1 MSKSHEKTN
10 GIHGTSASQEQASKA
25 STVQLDVNRL
35 HSLPSEQQNLYLLTF
50 TLSLENHVCSLDH
63 DEICL
68 QQSQVTKELLQIVQL
83 AAPVPTRV
91 IRNSLG
97 RCWGYMLSKGDRKP
111 LYESIN
117 QLVAIISAGKNEK
130 ELHSRHAAVYCLG
143 EVYKA
148 AGDSAI
154 TLSNVTCSHLLRL
167 VKIAQVH
174 TGLRAAIFRALER
187 LIGSVQGSVDE
198 TIAKDIWKTARGAA
212 SGDKAALVQ
221 ANACRCLEEL
231 IRSTSYFDSAVEFEA
246 LKTTI
251 WKTCDS
257 PIAPAR
263 RAAASCLATILV
275 KGYTDAAPSRTASKP
290 KKSKKP
296 AKNQGT
302 AFEDED
308 GDPSR
313 PSSPAARKGAVKLE
327 LNLSDLLGQLS
338 SYYVRSSTT
347 NKARAAITHCY
358 IQVLKKLDSSVVQS
372 SYGEIANH
380 LFSELL
386 GSAAISYDRYRLL
399 LSRRYVHKILAD
411 CLASQV
417 LAESGRLNAA
427 KTLVNNILK
436 NYPQVVKEIPEPS
449 KQALVGALSA
459 LASLIES
466 LGSVFSTIGDSCQ
479 DALIQVLQHP
489 SYTVQIHA
497 AYCLRAFVLAC
508 PQQLIHCA
516 SICMNNATRE
526 LNHLTS
532 GRHSHRRCVGF
543 ANGLAAVLSVSPLQ
557 PLYGSLEISSRA
569 LSIANDLLKNS
580 AKAELRASSTQ
591 VQVAWILIGGLMS
604 LGPDFVKIHV
614 PQLLLLWRN
623 ALPKPLTR
631 ENSAQRDLAE
641 LSYLTHVRE
650 CALGSLLSF
659 LESNQRLVTLDVSIR
674 IAALL
679 QNTIDFLDTLP
690 AKVKDEDPSSR
701 IVPALHFSDLVV
713 MLRRRVLQCY
723 TRLINFGPIS
733 GTDALGESKLVSL
746 AVTLFA
752 DPTYSPGSL
761 ESSIANSAA
770 SFDSIWDVADNRGFG
785 VSGLVQGQTIKP
797 LPGEETSSEHVRG
810 QDKTEDHVDI
820 DDALVTPIC
829 GAREHDSVCVH
840 IRNRPQ
846 VHEVP
851 DPPATEVTNS
861 AIALFAVVF
870 PTQSPKVQ
878 EFALE
883 QLMTLISAGALQR
896 SPGRRAAV
904 VINTAMAL
912 LGATKV
918 AVGEVSAETGDLKHS
933 AVEKALQALL
943 MGFII
948 DPDRHL
954 RHLGYEALGRLCNSS
969 GNAFTTNEV
978 NTLIDLIVS
987 NRDPNARAGY
997 AMALGSI
1004 HSHVGGMAAGLHLK
1018 KIHSVLMSLCSDPHP
1033 VVHFGAIEALAQL
1046 ADSAGLA
1053 FSAYVSSTLGL
1064 LAQAWSYDT
1073 HNEECASL
1081 ATSNS
1086 ICEVPTPTAV
1096 ARAIDSVI
1104 NVLGPDL
1111 QDMSKVRELVVSLLN
1126 QFERDSSPDVRAE
1139 GLRCWEHMYL
1149 YDAGH
1154 VDLSTY
1160 VKHLQQDIQSSDRS
1174 ICALATDGLY
1184 NLIRRDARL
1193 VFQLAGE
1200 GFEEQIWL
1208 TLNDRPNHDGITT
1221 LIEAWLGQ
1229 TSLTEAAVWIV
1240 RVQQVLTKSA
1250 ATQKEE
1256 IPQSAKPV
1264 AEPDLQ
1270 DEEVAGFATGETKV
1284 QGAAAAPEPSQELLR
1299 WQVREFALQC
1309 LSKLVAVIGNDLDL
1323 NSNSIAGHILQSKV
1337 GDVIRMAFHASTSS
1351 VVELRVGGL
1360 KLINQILM
1368 IFGSTPDPDFSEA
1381 LLLEQYQAQISSAL
1395 TPAFNADS
1403 SPELA
1408 SAAVNVCAT
1417 FIATGMVTD
1426 VERMGRILKLLVGA
1440 LESFTATDSREAAVG
1455 DLRGLSSNAQTM
1467 VRMAVLSAWA
1477 ELQVSRTEQKY
1488 LDKVVDPHVGKLLPL
1503 WLSSLQEFARLRF
1516 EPDISSHTGPPRPD
1530 ESLETV
1536 YAALN
1541 RKTLLKFYQD
1551 SWLELVN
1558 AIASLIEQDPN
1569 IVFTALDGRSSNTQM
1584 NGDIPK
1590 TNIAYRDEPVAF
1602 FFVLFGIAVEAL
1614 VTRSNHESPG
1624 NVLKIL
1630 SALRKIFSPAV
1641 AGNAIFQD
1649 TVFSETIEV
1658 FDRLALTEGLAVQ
1671 TMLVDI
1677 AKTLCLTHPSAVE
1690 EGNTSSDLNDD
1701 IEQLFELARVI
1712 VLILT
1717 NALPNIADPK
1727 STPREQLS
1735 DEGVSLISNGFE
1747 ALVEASGIFPSII
1760 KTDLYASI
1768 LHIFSVILGTPA
1780 CQAAV
1785 VPQTLPGFRRFIQKL
1800 ALDDAQSG
1808 SSPIAPQIKTCLHR
1822 LLAILGVAQRREHES
1837 SLACAKNTLL
1847 TTSVMLTTASS
1858 VIASDEP
1865 LVFAALEATLECLQ
1879 DLGLAN
1885 VAAGCLR
1892 SLLLT
1897 NPKNET
1903 DEAIARYLF
1912 PRLVAITTTPV
1923 AARATAADP
1932 DTENAKAMIAQAL
1945 MAFVALYANDES
1957 RAAAAMAVVLPAL
1970 LCRAKIFGE
1979 AASNDTATRRIT
1991 ELARGPLL
1999 PVFRGLVSSMD
2010 PDMRSFMEQVLREGG
2025 GGGGGGG
2032 GRNGRGDAETGVEE
2046 GAEPTIALKF
2056 NFGG

>member
-1 MSKSHEKTN
+1 
-10 GIHGTSASQEQASKA
+10 
-25 STVQLDVNRL
+25 
-35 HSLPSEQQNLYLLTF
+35 
-50 TLSLENHVCSLDH
+50 
-63 DEICL
+63 
-68 QQSQVTKELLQIVQL
+68 
-83 AAPVPTRV
+83 
-91 IRNSLG
+91 
-97 RCWGYMLSKGDRKP
+97 
-111 LYESIN
+111 
-117 QLVAIISAGKNEK
+117 
-130 ELHSRHAAVYCLG
+130 
-143 EVYKA
+143 
-148 AGDSAI
+148 
-154 TLSNVTCSHLLRL
+154 
-167 VKIAQVH
+167 
-174 TGLRAAIFRALER
+174 
-187 LIGSVQGSVDE
+187 
-198 TIAKDIWKTARGAA
+198 
-212 SGDKAALVQ
+212 
-221 ANACRCLEEL
+221 
-231 IRSTSYFDSAVEFEA
+231 
-246 LKTTI
+246 
-251 WKTCDS
+251 
-257 PIAPAR
+257 
-263 RAAASCLATILV
+263 
-275 KGYTDAAPSRTASKP
+275 PSRSASKP

-296 AKNQGT
+296 LKNT
-302 AFEDED
+302 ATPFEDDD

-338 SYYVRSSTT
+338 SHYVRSSTS

-358 IQVLKKLDSSVVQS
+358 IRVFKKLDPSKVQA

-386 GSAAISYDRYRLL
+386 GNALVSYDRYRLL
-399 LSRRYVHKILAD
+399 LTRKYVQKILAD
-411 CLASQV
+411 CLASQI

-427 KTLVNNILK
+427 KTLLNDTLK

-449 KQALVGALSA
+449 KQALVGALGA

-466 LGSVFSTIGDSCQ
+466 LGSVFSTLGDSCQ

-604 LGPDFVKIHV
+604 IGPDFVKIHL

-623 ALPKPLTR
+623 ALPKPLSR
-631 ENSAQRDLAE
+631 ENSAQRDLVE

-650 CALGSLLSF
+650 CALGSILSF

-679 QNTIDFLDTLP
+679 QNTVDFLDTLP
-690 AKVKDEDPSSR
+690 TKVKDEDPSSR

-723 TRLINFGPIS
+723 TRLINSGPVA
-733 GTDALGESKLVSL
+733 GNDALGESKLLSL

-752 DPTYSPGSL
+752 DPTYSPSSL

-785 VSGLVQGQTIKP
+785 VSGLVQGQTIKS
-797 LPGEETSSEHVRG
+797 LLGEDIISEQVRWQHKAG
-810 QDKTEDHVDI
+810 DHVDV

-829 GAREHDSVCVH
+829 GAREHDSVYIH
-840 IRNRPQ
+840 IQNKSQ
-846 VHEVP
+846 IHEVP

-883 QLMTLISAGALQR
+883 QLMTLGSSGTLQR

-904 VINTAMAL
+904 LINTALAL
-912 LGATKV
+912 LGTTKV
-918 AVGEVSAETGDLKHS
+918 AVGETSAESGDLKHP

-943 MGFII
+943 RGFII

-954 RHLGYEALGRLCNSS
+954 RHLGFEALGRLCNSS
-969 GNAFTTNEV
+969 GNTFTTNEV
-978 NTLIDLIVS
+978 NTLIELIVS

-1004 HSHVGGMAAGLHLK
+1004 HCHVGGMAAGLHLK
-1018 KIHSVLMSLCSDPHP
+1018 KIHGVLMSLCSDPHP
-1033 VVHFGAIEALAQL
+1033 VVHHGAIEALAQV

-1064 LAQAWSYDT
+1064 LAQIWSFDT

-1086 ICEVPTPTAV
+1086 VCEVPTPTAV
-1096 ARAIDSVI
+1096 ARAIDSII

-1111 QDMSKVRELVVSLLN
+1111 QDMSKARELVVSLLI
-1126 QFERDSSPDVRAE
+1126 QFERDDSPEVRAE

-1149 YDAGH
+1149 YDPGH
-1154 VDLSTY
+1154 VELSSY
-1160 VKHLQQDIQSSDRS
+1160 VQRLQQDIQSYDRS
-1174 ICALATDGLY
+1174 ICAIATDGLY

-1193 VFQLAGE
+1193 VFQLATE

-1208 TLNDRPNHDGITT
+1208 TLNDRPNIDETTT

-1229 TSLTEAAVWIV
+1229 TGLLEAAVWIL
-1240 RVQQVLTKSA
+1240 RIQQVLTKSA

-1256 IPQSAKPV
+1256 IPQSSIPA

-1270 DEEVAGFATGETKV
+1270 DEEVAGFATGETTQ
-1284 QGAAAAPEPSQELLR
+1284 QGAAAVPEPSQELLR
-1299 WQVREFALQC
+1299 WQVRVFALQC
-1309 LSKLVAVIGNDLDL
+1309 LSRLVDVIGKDLELD
-1323 NSNSIAGHILQSKV
+1323 SKSTAGHILQTKV

-1360 KLINQILM
+1360 KLINQVLM
-1368 IFGSTPDPDFSEA
+1368 ILGSTPDPDFSEA

-1426 VERMGRILKLLVGA
+1426 VDRMGRILKLLVGA
-1440 LESFTATDSREAAVG
+1440 LESFTTSDSQETAVG
-1455 DLRGLSSNAQTM
+1455 DLHGLSSNAQTM

-1477 ELQVSRTEQKY
+1477 ELQVARTEQRY
-1488 LDKVVDPHVGKLLPL
+1488 LDKVMDPHVGKLLPL
-1503 WLSSLQEFARLRF
+1503 WLASLQEFARLRF
-1516 EPDISSHTGPPRPD
+1516 EPDITSHTGPPRPD

-1551 SWLELVN
+1551 SWLELVD
-1558 AIASLIEQDPN
+1558 AIASLIEQDPQL
-1569 IVFTALDGRSSNTQM
+1569 VFAALDGKSSTTQVNGNTLQ
-1584 NGDIPK
+1584 

-1624 NVLKIL
+1624 DVLKIL
-1630 SALRKIFSPAV
+1630 SALKKILSPAV

-1649 TVFSETIEV
+1649 SVFSETIEV
-1658 FDRLALTEGLAVQ
+1658 FDRLALTEGLVVQ
-1671 TMLVDI
+1671 TNLVDI

-1690 EGNTSSDLNDD
+1690 DGDTSVDLNED

-1735 DEGVSLISNGFE
+1735 DEAIALVRNGFD

-1768 LHIFSVILGTPA
+1768 LHIFSVLLSTPA

-1785 VPQTLPGFRRFIQKL
+1785 VPQTLPGFKRFIQKV
-1800 ALDDAQSG
+1800 ALDDRHSN

-1822 LLAILGVAQRREHES
+1822 LLAILGMAQRREHES

-1847 TTSVMLTTASS
+1847 TSSIILTTASN
-1858 VIASDEP
+1858 VFASGEHI
-1865 LVFAALEATLECLQ
+1865 VFAALESILDCLQ
-1879 DLGLAN
+1879 DLGLAK

-1897 NPKNET
+1897 NPKNEM
-1903 DEAIARYLF
+1903 DEAVARYLF
-1912 PRLVAITTTPV
+1912 PRLVIFVATPAE
-1923 AARATAADP
+1923 AAATAANP
-1932 DTENAKAMIAQAL
+1932 DSESAKAIIAQTL
-1945 MAFVALYANDES
+1945 TAFVALYTNDN
-1957 RAAAAMAVVLPAL
+1957 RKAAAAMAVVLPTL
-1970 LCRAKIFGE
+1970 LYRAKLNGE
-1979 AASNDTATRRIT
+1979 AVYSETATRHIT

-1999 PVFRGLVSSMD
+1999 PIFRGLVSGMD
-2010 PDMRSFMEQVLREGG
+2010 PEMRSLMERVIREGG
-2025 GGGGGGG
+2025 GGGGSSK
-2032 GRNGRGDAETGVEE
+2032 GDAGAGVED

-2056 NFGG
+2056 NFGR

>member
-1 MSKSHEKTN
+1 MSKTQATTN
-10 GIHGTSASQEQASKA
+10 GTSVSQDQASKA
-25 STVQLDVNRL
+25 SPLQLDVNRL

-50 TLSLENHVCSLDH
+50 TLSLENHVCSLNHED
-63 DEICL
+63 ICI
-68 QQSQVTKELLQIVQL
+68 QQTQVTKELLQIVQL

-97 RCWGYMLSKGDRKP
+97 RCWSYILSKGDRKP
-111 LYESIN
+111 LYEAIN
-117 QLVAIISAGKNEK
+117 QLAAIVSAGKNEK
-130 ELHSRHAAVYCLG
+130 ELHNRHAAVYCLG

-154 TLSNVTCSHLLRL
+154 TLSSVTCSHLLRL
-167 VKIAQVH
+167 VKTAQVH
-174 TGLRAAIFRALER
+174 TGLRAAIYRALEK

-212 SGDKAALVQ
+212 SADKAALVQ

-231 IRSTSYFDSAVEFEA
+231 VRSTSYFDSAVEFEA

-257 PIAPAR
+257 PIALPR

-275 KGYTDAAPSRTASKP
+275 KAYNGAAPSRLAAKP

-296 AKNQGT
+296 AKNQAT
-302 AFEDED
+302 PFEDED

-313 PSSPAARKGAVKLE
+313 PSSPAAKRGTVKLE
-327 LNLSDLLGQLS
+327 LNLSDLLCQLS
-338 SYYVRSSTT
+338 SHYVRSSTT

-358 IQVLKKLDSSVVQS
+358 IRVLKKLNSSVVQA
-372 SYGEIANH
+372 SYGEIASH
-380 LFSELL
+380 LFYELL
-386 GSAAISYDRYRLL
+386 GSAAISHDRYRLL
-399 LSRRYVHKILAD
+399 LTRKYVQKILAD
-411 CLASQV
+411 CLAAQV

-427 KTLVNNILK
+427 KTLVNDILR

-449 KQALVGALSA
+449 KQALVGALNA
-459 LASLIES
+459 LSSLIES
-466 LGSVFSTIGDSCQ
+466 LGSVFGTIGDSCQ

-557 PLYGSLEISSRA
+557 PLYGSLEICSRV
-569 LSIANDLLKNS
+569 LSIANDLLKHS
-580 AKAELRASSTQ
+580 AKAELRVSSTQ

-604 LGPDFVKIHV
+604 MGPDFVKIHV

-623 ALPKPLTR
+623 ALPKPLSR

-641 LSYLTHVRE
+641 LSYLAHVRE
-650 CALGSLLSF
+650 CALGSVLSF

-679 QNTIDFLDTLP
+679 QNTVDFLDTLP
-690 AKVKDEDPSSR
+690 TKVKDEDPSSR

-733 GTDALGESKLVSL
+733 VTDALGESKLLSL

-797 LPGEETSSEHVRG
+797 LPGEETSPGHVRR
-810 QDKTEDHVDI
+810 QDKADDHVDI
-820 DDALVTPIC
+820 DEALVTPVC
-829 GAREHDSVCVH
+829 GAREHDSVYIH
-840 IRNRPQ
+840 IHNRSKI
-846 VHEVP
+846 HDVP
-851 DPPATEVTNS
+851 DPPATEVTNA

-883 QLMTLISAGALQR
+883 QLMTLGSAGTLQR
-896 SPGRRAAV
+896 FPGRRAAV
-904 VINTAMAL
+904 VINTALAL

-918 AVGEVSAETGDLKHS
+918 AVNETSAASGDLKHP
-933 AVEKALQALL
+933 AVERALQALL
-943 MGFII
+943 RGFII

-1018 KIHSVLMSLCSDPHP
+1018 KIHSVLLSLCSDPHP
-1033 VVHFGAIEALAQL
+1033 VVHYGAIEALAHV

-1064 LAQAWSYDT
+1064 LAQAWSFDT

-1096 ARAIDSVI
+1096 ARAIDSII

-1111 QDMSKVRELVVSLLN
+1111 QDMNKVRELVVSLLV
-1126 QFERDSSPDVRAE
+1126 QFERDDSPDVRAE

-1149 YDAGH
+1149 YDPGH
-1154 VDLSTY
+1154 IDFSSYL
-1160 VKHLQQDIQSSDRS
+1160 KRLQQDIQSADRS
-1174 ICALATDGLY
+1174 ICAIATDGLY
-1184 NLIRRDARL
+1184 NLIRRDAQL
-1193 VFQLAGE
+1193 VFRLATE

-1208 TLNDRPNHDGITT
+1208 TLNDRPNLDGMTT
-1221 LIEAWLGQ
+1221 LVEAWLGQ
-1229 TSLTEAAVWIV
+1229 TSLTEAAVWIM
-1240 RVQQVLTKSA
+1240 RIQQVLTKSA

-1256 IPQSAKPV
+1256 IPQSAKPA
-1264 AEPDLQ
+1264 AELDLQ
-1270 DEEVAGFATGETKV
+1270 DEEVAGFAAGETNQ

-1299 WQVREFALQC
+1299 WQVRVFAMQC
-1309 LSKLVAVIGNDLDL
+1309 LSKLVAAIGKDLEL
-1323 NSNSIAGHILQSKV
+1323 NSNSTAGRILQSKV

-1381 LLLEQYQAQISSAL
+1381 LLLEQYQAQVSSAL

-1440 LESFTATDSREAAVG
+1440 LDSFSAGDAQEAAVG

-1467 VRMAVLSAWA
+1467 VRMAILSAWA
-1477 ELQVSRTEQKY
+1477 GLQVARSEQRY
-1488 LDKVVDPHVGKLLPL
+1488 LDKVVDPHVAKLLPL

-1541 RKTLLKFYQD
+1541 RKTLLRFYQD
-1551 SWLELVN
+1551 SWLELVD
-1558 AIASLIEQDPN
+1558 AIASLIEQDPQF
-1569 IVFTALDGRSSNTQM
+1569 VFAALDGKSSAAHV
-1584 NGDIPK
+1584 NGDVPK

-1602 FFVLFGIAVEAL
+1602 FFVLFGIAIEAL

-1624 NVLKIL
+1624 EVLKIL
-1630 SALRKIFSPAV
+1630 SALKKILSPAV

-1649 TVFSETIEV
+1649 SVFSETIEV
-1658 FDRLALTEGLAVQ
+1658 FDRLALTEGLAAQ
-1671 TMLVDI
+1671 TVLVDI
-1677 AKTLCLTHPSAVE
+1677 AKTLCLTHPSAAE
-1690 EGNTSSDLNDD
+1690 ERDTSSDLNED
-1701 IEQLFELARVI
+1701 IEQLFELARII

-1727 STPREQLS
+1727 SAPREQLS
-1735 DEGVSLISNGFE
+1735 DEAVSLIRNGFE
-1747 ALVEASGIFPSII
+1747 ALVEASDIFPSVI

-1768 LHIFSVILGTPA
+1768 LNIFSVILSTPA
-1780 CQAAV
+1780 CQTAA

-1800 ALDDAQSG
+1800 ALDDAHTGTSS
-1808 SSPIAPQIKTCLHR
+1808 SSPIAPQVQTCLHR

-1847 TTSVMLTTASS
+1847 TTSILLTTASG
-1858 VIASDEP
+1858 VIAPNEP
-1865 LVFAALEATLECLQ
+1865 LVFAALDATLDCLQ
-1879 DLGLAN
+1879 DLGLAT

-1892 SLLLT
+1892 SLLLKM
-1897 NPKNET
+1897 PKNEM
-1903 DEAIARYLF
+1903 DEGVARYLL
-1912 PRLVAITTTPV
+1912 PRLVMVITSTSTTSTSDEAATTTTV
-1923 AARATAADP
+1923 GGITAKNS
-1932 DTENAKAMIAQAL
+1932 DTETAKSILAQAL
-1945 MAFVALYANDES
+1945 TAFVALYAHDEDK
-1957 RAAAAMAVVLPAL
+1957 AAAAMAVVLPAL
-1970 LCRAKIFGE
+1970 LYRARLADGDANANRT
-1979 AASNDTATRRIT
+1979 AATASRIT

-1999 PVFRGLVSSMD
+1999 PVFRG
-2010 PDMRSFMEQVLREGG
+2010 
-2025 GGGGGGG
+2025 
-2032 GRNGRGDAETGVEE
+2032 
-2046 GAEPTIALKF
+2046 
-2056 NFGG
+2056 

>member
-1 MSKSHEKTN
+1 MSE
-10 GIHGTSASQEQASKA
+10 SQEQTNGTHGTATSQDQASKPA
-25 STVQLDVNRL
+25 TMQLEVNRL

-63 DEICL
+63 EEVCL
-68 QQSQVTKELLQIVQL
+68 QQLQVTKELLQIVQL

-97 RCWGYMLSKGDRKP
+97 RCWSYMLSKGDRKP

-130 ELHSRHAAVYCLG
+130 ELHNRHAAVYCLG
-143 EVYKA
+143 EIYKV

-154 TLSNVTCSHLLRL
+154 TLSSLTCSHLLRL
-167 VKIAQVH
+167 VKAAQIH
-174 TGLRAAIFRALER
+174 TDLRAAIYRALEK
-187 LIGSVQGSVDE
+187 LIGTVQGSVDE
-198 TIAKDIWKTARGAA
+198 TIAKDIWKTARIAA

-221 ANACRCLEEL
+221 ANACRCVEEL
-231 IRSTSYFDSAVEFEA
+231 VRSTSYFDSALEFEA

-257 PIAPAR
+257 PFAPAR

-275 KGYTDAAPSRTASKP
+275 KGYSDGAPSKSASKP

-296 AKNQGT
+296 QKNQAT
-302 AFEDED
+302 PFEDED
-308 GDPSR
+308 VDLSR
-313 PSSPAARKGAVKLE
+313 PSSPAAKKGAVKLE
-327 LNLSDLLGQLS
+327 LNLTDLLSQLS
-338 SYYVRSSTT
+338 SHYVRSSTT
-347 NKARAAITHCY
+347 NRARAAITHCY
-358 IQVLKKLDSSVVQS
+358 IRVLKKLDNSAVQA
-372 SYGEIANH
+372 SYGEIASH

-386 GSAAISYDRYRLL
+386 GSATISYDRYRLL
-399 LSRRYVHKILAD
+399 LTRRYVQKILAD

-427 KTLVNNILK
+427 KMLVNNILK
-436 NYPQVVKEIPEPS
+436 NYPQVVKEILEPS

-466 LGSVFSTIGDSCQ
+466 LGSMFSSIGDSAQ

-526 LNHLTS
+526 LNHLTA
-532 GRHSHRRCVGF
+532 GRHSHRRSVGF

-604 LGPDFVKIHV
+604 MGPDFVKIHV

-631 ENSAQRDLAE
+631 ENSAQRDLVE

-650 CALGSLLSF
+650 CALGSVLSF

-674 IAALL
+674 LSALL
-679 QNTIDFLDTLP
+679 QNTVDFLDTLP
-690 AKVKDEDPSSR
+690 SRVKDEDPSLR
-701 IVPALHFSDLVV
+701 IVPALHLSDLVV

-723 TRLINFGPIS
+723 TRLVNFGPIS
-733 GTDALGESKLVSL
+733 GSDALGESKLLSL

-770 SFDSIWDVADNRGFG
+770 SFDNIWDVADNRGFG
-785 VSGLVQGQTIKP
+785 ISGLVQGQTIKP
-797 LPGEETSSEHVRG
+797 LPGEEVSAGRNRW
-810 QDKTEDHVDI
+810 QDKKDDHIDI
-820 DDALVTPIC
+820 DDALITPIC
-829 GAREHDSVCVH
+829 GAREHDSVYIH
-840 IRNRPQ
+840 IQNLSQ
-846 VHEVP
+846 VQEVP

-883 QLMTLISAGALQR
+883 QLTTLISAGAFNR
-896 SPGRRAAV
+896 APGRRAAII
-904 VINTAMAL
+904 INTALAL

-918 AVGEVSAETGDLKHS
+918 AVGEMSAESGDLKHP
-933 AVEKALQALL
+933 AIEKALQALL
-943 MGFII
+943 RGFIV

-969 GNAFTTNEV
+969 GNTFTTNEV
-978 NTLIDLIVS
+978 NTLIELIVS

-1004 HSHVGGMAAGLHLK
+1004 HSNVGGMAAGLHLK
-1018 KIHSVLMSLCSDPHP
+1018 KIHGVLMSLCSDPHP
-1033 VVHFGAIEALAQL
+1033 VVHYCAIEALAQV

-1064 LAQAWSYDT
+1064 LAQAWSFDT
-1073 HNEECASL
+1073 HNEECAAL
-1081 ATSNS
+1081 ATSN
-1086 ICEVPTPTAV
+1086 IELEVPTPTAV

-1111 QDMSKVRELVVSLLN
+1111 QDMSKVRELVVSLLI
-1126 QFERDSSPDVRAE
+1126 QFERDVSSEVRAE

-1149 YDAGH
+1149 YDSGH
-1154 VDLSTY
+1154 VDLSSY
-1160 VKHLQQDIQSSDRS
+1160 IKRLQKDIKASNSS
-1174 ICALATDGLY
+1174 ICAIATDGLY

-1193 VFQLAGE
+1193 VFQLASE

-1208 TLNDRPNHDGITT
+1208 TLNDRPNLDGITN
-1221 LIEAWLGQ
+1221 LVEAWLGQ

-1240 RVQQVLTKSA
+1240 RIQQVLTKSA
-1250 ATQKEE
+1250 ATQTEE
-1256 IPQSAKPV
+1256 TIQSAKPA

-1270 DEEVAGFATGETKV
+1270 DEEVAGFATGEIKE
-1284 QGAAAAPEPSQELLR
+1284 QGAAAAPEPPQELLR
-1299 WQVREFALQC
+1299 WQVRVFALQC
-1309 LSKLVAVIGNDLDL
+1309 LSKLVAVIGRDLELD
-1323 NSNSIAGHILQSKV
+1323 SNSTAGHILQSKV
-1337 GDVIRMAFHASTSS
+1337 GEVIRMAFHASTSS

-1368 IFGSTPDPDFSEA
+1368 IFGSTPDPEFSEA

-1440 LESFTATDSREAAVG
+1440 LDSLSGSETQEAAVG

-1477 ELQVSRTEQKY
+1477 ELQVARAEQQY
-1488 LDKVVDPHVGKLLPL
+1488 LDKVLDPHVGKLLPL

-1516 EPDISSHTGPPRPD
+1516 EPDISSHTGPPVAD

-1551 SWLELVN
+1551 SWLELVD
-1558 AIASLIEQDPN
+1558 AIASLIEQDPRF
-1569 IVFTALDGRSSNTQM
+1569 VFAALDGQHSATQV
-1584 NGDIPK
+1584 NGDVPK

-1602 FFVLFGIAVEAL
+1602 FFVLFGIAIEAL
-1614 VTRSNHESPG
+1614 VTRSNHKSPRD
-1624 NVLKIL
+1624 VLKIL
-1630 SALRKIFSPAV
+1630 SALKKILSPAV

-1649 TVFSETIEV
+1649 SVFSETVEV
-1658 FDRLALTEGLAVQ
+1658 FDRLALTEDLAVQ
-1671 TMLVDI
+1671 AILVDI
-1677 AKTLCLTHPSAVE
+1677 AKTLCLTHPSAAE
-1690 EGNTSSDLNDD
+1690 EDTSSDLNED
-1701 IEQLFELARVI
+1701 IEQLFELARII
-1712 VLILT
+1712 VLVLT
-1717 NALPNIADPK
+1717 NALPNIAHSEPA
-1727 STPREQLS
+1727 PREQLS
-1735 DEGVSLISNGFE
+1735 DEAVSLIRNGFE
-1747 ALVEASGIFPSII
+1747 ALVEASAIFPSII

-1768 LHIFSVILGTPA
+1768 LHILSVILSTPA

-1785 VPQTLPGFRRFIQKL
+1785 VPQTLPGFRRFFRRL
-1800 ALDDAQSG
+1800 ALDDSQSS
-1808 SSPIAPQIKTCLHR
+1808 SSPVGPQIKACLHR
-1822 LLAILGVAQRREHES
+1822 LLTILDVAQRREHES

-1847 TTSVMLTTASS
+1847 TTSILLTTASS
-1858 VIASDEP
+1858 VIPRDEP
-1865 LVFAALEATLECLQ
+1865 LIFAALEATLDCLQ
-1879 DLGLAN
+1879 DLGLAK

-1892 SLLLT
+1892 SLLLS

-1903 DEAIARYLF
+1903 DEAVARYLL
-1912 PRLVAITTTPV
+1912 PRLITFVTTPSSSPT
-1923 AARATAADP
+1923 AEATANP
-1932 DTENAKAMIAQAL
+1932 DTDAAKSSIVQAL
-1945 MAFVALYANDES
+1945 VAFVNLYAGDEQ
-1957 RAAAAMAVVLPAL
+1957 RAAAAMSIVLPTL
-1970 LCRAKIFGE
+1970 LYRARVMGV
-1979 AASNDTATRRIT
+1979 AVYHDTATRIT
-1991 ELARGPLL
+1991 ELARGALL
-1999 PVFRGLVSSMD
+1999 PVFRGLVSGMD
-2010 PDMRSFMEQVLREGG
+2010 NEMRAFMEQVIREGG
-2025 GGGGGGG
+2025 SGGGGKSGK
-2032 GRNGRGDAETGVEE
+2032 GDGEMGAEE
-2046 GAEPTIALKF
+2046 GTEPTIALKF
-2056 NFGG
+2056 DFGG

>member
-1 MSKSHEKTN
+1 MSKSQENTN

-50 TLSLENHVCSLDH
+50 TLSLENHVCSLNH
-63 DEICL
+63 EETCL

-97 RCWGYMLSKGDRKP
+97 RCWSYMLSKGDRKP

-154 TLSNVTCSHLLRL
+154 TLSSVTCSHLLRL
-167 VKIAQVH
+167 FKTAQTH
-174 TGLRAAIFRALER
+174 TGLRAAIFRALEK
-187 LIGSVQGSVDE
+187 LVGSVQGSVDE

-231 IRSTSYFDSAVEFEA
+231 VRSTSYFDSAVEFEA

-257 PIAPAR
+257 PIALAR

-275 KGYTDAAPSRTASKP
+275 KGYSDAAPSRSASKP

-296 AKNQGT
+296 AKNHAT
-302 AFEDED
+302 PFEDED
-308 GDPSR
+308 GDPSH
-313 PSSPAARKGAVKLE
+313 PSSPAARKGVVKLE
-327 LNLSDLLGQLS
+327 LNLPDLLGQLS
-338 SYYVRSSTT
+338 SHYVRSSTT
-347 NKARAAITHCY
+347 NKARAAITYCY
-358 IQVLKKLDSSVVQS
+358 IRVLKRLDSSVVQA
-372 SYGEIANH
+372 SYGEIASH

-386 GSAAISYDRYRLL
+386 GNATISYDRYRLL
-399 LSRRYVHKILAD
+399 LTRKYVQKILAD

-449 KQALVGALSA
+449 KQTLVGALNS
-459 LASLIES
+459 LAYLIES
-466 LGSVFSTIGDSCQ
+466 LGSVFGTIGDSCQ

-604 LGPDFVKIHV
+604 MGPDFVKIHV

-631 ENSAQRDLAE
+631 ENSVQRDLAE

-650 CALGSLLSF
+650 CALGSVLSF

-674 IAALL
+674 IAGLL
-679 QNTIDFLDTLP
+679 QNTVDFLDTLP
-690 AKVKDEDPSSR
+690 AKVKDENPSSR

-733 GTDALGESKLVSL
+733 STDALGESKLLSL

-752 DPTYSPGSL
+752 DPSYSPGSL

-785 VSGLVQGQTIKP
+785 VSGMVQGQTIKP
-797 LPGEETSSEHVRG
+797 LPGEGISPERVRS
-810 QDKTEDHVDI
+810 QDKTDDHVDI

-829 GAREHDSVCVH
+829 GAREHDSVYIH
-840 IRNRPQ
+840 IRNRSH

-883 QLMTLISAGALQR
+883 QLMTLVSGGTLQR
-896 SPGRRAAV
+896 SPGRKAAV
-904 VINTAMAL
+904 VINTALAL

-918 AVGEVSAETGDLKHS
+918 AVGEVSAEAGDLKHP

-943 MGFII
+943 RGFII

-969 GNAFTTNEV
+969 GNTFTTNEV
-978 NTLIDLIVS
+978 NTLRDLIVS

-1004 HSHVGGMAAGLHLK
+1004 HSNVGGMAAGLHLK
-1018 KIHSVLMSLCSDPHP
+1018 KIHGVLMSLCSDPHP
-1033 VVHFGAIEALAQL
+1033 VVHFGAIEALAQV

-1064 LAQAWSYDT
+1064 LAQAWSFDT
-1073 HNEECASL
+1073 HNEECAAL

-1096 ARAIDSVI
+1096 ARAIDSLI
-1104 NVLGPDL
+1104 NVVGPDL
-1111 QDMSKVRELVVSLLN
+1111 QDMSKVRELVVSLLT

-1149 YDAGH
+1149 YDPGH
-1154 VDLSTY
+1154 VDLSSY
-1160 VKHLQQDIQSSDRS
+1160 VKRLQQDIQSSDRS

-1193 VFQLAGE
+1193 VFQLATE

-1208 TLNDRPNHDGITT
+1208 TLNDRPNLDGITT

-1240 RVQQVLTKSA
+1240 RIQQVLTKSA

-1256 IPQSAKPV
+1256 APQSAKPV

-1270 DEEVAGFATGETKV
+1270 DEEVAGFATGETKE
-1284 QGAAAAPEPSQELLR
+1284 QGATAAPEPSQELLR
-1299 WQVREFALQC
+1299 WQVRVFALQC
-1309 LSKLVAVIGNDLDL
+1309 LSKLVAVIGKDLDL
-1323 NSNSIAGHILQSKV
+1323 DSNSTAGHTLQTKV

-1381 LLLEQYQAQISSAL
+1381 LLLEQYQAQVSSAL

-1440 LESFTATDSREAAVG
+1440 LESLTASDSQEAAVG

-1477 ELQVSRTEQKY
+1477 ELQVARTEQRY

-1551 SWLELVN
+1551 SWLELVD

-1569 IVFTALDGRSSNTQM
+1569 FVFAALEGRSSTTQM
-1584 NGDIPK
+1584 NGDTPK

-1624 NVLKIL
+1624 DVLKIL
-1630 SALRKIFSPAV
+1630 SALKKILSPAV

-1649 TVFSETIEV
+1649 AVFSETIEV

-1671 TMLVDI
+1671 TILVDI

-1690 EGNTSSDLNDD
+1690 EGDTSSDLNED

-1717 NALPNIADPK
+1717 NALPNIADSKLAPL
-1727 STPREQLS
+1727 EQLS
-1735 DEGVSLISNGFE
+1735 DEAVSLIRNGFE

-1768 LHIFSVILGTPA
+1768 LHIFSVILSTPA

-1800 ALDDAQSG
+1800 ALDDGQSG
-1808 SSPIAPQIKTCLHR
+1808 SSPITPQIKTCMHR
-1822 LLAILGVAQRREHES
+1822 LLAILGIAQRREHES

-1847 TTSVMLTTASS
+1847 TTSILLTTASS
-1858 VIASDEP
+1858 VIAADEP
-1865 LVFAALEATLECLQ
+1865 LVFAALEATLDCLQ
-1879 DLGLAN
+1879 DLGLAK

-1897 NPKNET
+1897 NPKSEI

-1912 PRLVAITTTPV
+1912 PRLVATVTTP
-1923 AARATAADP
+1923 AAAAAADP
-1932 DTENAKAMIAQAL
+1932 DSENAKTIIAQAL
-1945 MAFVALYANDES
+1945 TAFVALHANDEHK
-1957 RAAAAMAVVLPAL
+1957 AAAAMAIVLPTL
-1970 LCRAKIFGE
+1970 LYRAKVDGE
-1979 AASNDTATRRIT
+1979 AAYNDTATHRIT

-1999 PVFRGLVSSMD
+1999 PVFRGLVSGMD
-2010 PDMRSFMEQVLREGG
+2010 SEMRSFIEQVIREGG
-2025 GGGGGGG
+2025 GGGGGGV
-2032 GRNGRGDAETGVEE
+2032 GRSGRGDAGTGAEE

>member
-1 MSKSHEKTN
+1 MSKSQEKTN
-10 GIHGTSASQEQASKA
+10 GIHGTYASQEQTSKA
-25 STVQLDVNRL
+25 STVQLDVDRL

-50 TLSLENHVCSLDH
+50 TLSLENHVCSLNH
-63 DEICL
+63 EEICL
-68 QQSQVTKELLQIVQL
+68 QQLQVTKELLQIVQL

-97 RCWGYMLSKGDRKP
+97 RCWSYMLSKGDRKP

-130 ELHSRHAAVYCLG
+130 ELHNRHAAVYCLG

-154 TLSNVTCSHLLRL
+154 TLSSVTCSHLLRL
-167 VKIAQVH
+167 VKAAQTH
-174 TGLRAAIFRALER
+174 TGLRAAIFRALEK

-221 ANACRCLEEL
+221 ANACRCLEKL
-231 IRSTSYFDSAVEFEA
+231 VRSTSYFDSAVEFEA
-246 LKTTI
+246 LKTTV

-257 PIAPAR
+257 PIALAR

-275 KGYTDAAPSRTASKP
+275 KGYSDAAPSRSASKP

-296 AKNQGT
+296 AKNHAT
-302 AFEDED
+302 PFEDED
-308 GDPSR
+308 GDPSH
-313 PSSPAARKGAVKLE
+313 PSSPAARKGVVKLE
-327 LNLSDLLGQLS
+327 LNLPDLLGQLS
-338 SYYVRSSTT
+338 SHYVRSSTT
-347 NKARAAITHCY
+347 NKARAAITYCY
-358 IQVLKKLDSSVVQS
+358 IRVLKQLDSSVVQA
-372 SYGEIANH
+372 SYGEIASH

-386 GSAAISYDRYRLL
+386 GNATISYDRYRLL
-399 LSRRYVHKILAD
+399 LTRKYVQKILAD

-466 LGSVFSTIGDSCQ
+466 LGSVFGTIGDSCQ

-526 LNHLTS
+526 MNHLTS
-532 GRHSHRRCVGF
+532 GRQSHRRCVGF

-604 LGPDFVKIHV
+604 MGPDFVKIHV

-631 ENSAQRDLAE
+631 ENSIQRDLAE

-650 CALGSLLSF
+650 CALGSVLSF

-674 IAALL
+674 IAGLL
-679 QNTIDFLDTLP
+679 QNTVDFLDTLP

-701 IVPALHFSDLVV
+701 IVPALHFSDLIV

-733 GTDALGESKLVSL
+733 STDSLGESKLLSL

-797 LPGEETSSEHVRG
+797 LPGEGLSSEHLRW
-810 QDKTEDHVDI
+810 QDKTDDHVDI

-829 GAREHDSVCVH
+829 GAREHDSVYIH
-840 IRNRPQ
+840 IRNRLQ

-883 QLMTLISAGALQR
+883 QLMTLVSAGTLQR

-904 VINTAMAL
+904 VINTALAL

-918 AVGEVSAETGDLKHS
+918 AVGEVSVESGDIRHP

-943 MGFII
+943 RGFII

-954 RHLGYEALGRLCNSS
+954 RHLGYEALGRLCSSS
-969 GNAFTTNEV
+969 GNTFTTNEV

-1004 HSHVGGMAAGLHLK
+1004 HSNVGGMAAGLHLK

-1033 VVHFGAIEALAQL
+1033 VVHFGAIEALAQV

-1064 LAQAWSYDT
+1064 LAQAWSFDT
-1073 HNEECASL
+1073 HNEECAAL
-1081 ATSNS
+1081 ATSNA

-1111 QDMSKVRELVVSLLN
+1111 QDMSKVRELVVSLLS
-1126 QFERDSSPDVRAE
+1126 QFERDSSPEVRAE

-1149 YDAGH
+1149 YDPGH
-1154 VDLSTY
+1154 VDLSSY
-1160 VKHLQQDIQSSDRS
+1160 VKRLQQDIQSSDRS

-1184 NLIRRDARL
+1184 NLIRRDAQL
-1193 VFQLAGE
+1193 VFQLASE

-1208 TLNDRPNHDGITT
+1208 TLNDRPNLDGITT

-1229 TSLTEAAVWIV
+1229 TSLTEAAVWIL
-1240 RVQQVLTKSA
+1240 RIQQVLTKSA

-1256 IPQSAKPV
+1256 TPQSAKPV
-1264 AEPDLQ
+1264 ADADLQ
-1270 DEEVAGFATGETKV
+1270 DEEVAGFATGETKE

-1299 WQVREFALQC
+1299 WQVRVFALQC
-1309 LSKLVAVIGNDLDL
+1309 LSKLVAVIGKDLDL
-1323 NSNSIAGHILQSKV
+1323 DSNSTAGHILQTKV

-1381 LLLEQYQAQISSAL
+1381 LLLEQYQAQIGSAL
-1395 TPAFNADS
+1395 TPAFSADS

-1440 LESFTATDSREAAVG
+1440 LESFTASDSQEAAVG
-1455 DLRGLSSNAQTM
+1455 DLRGLGSNAQTM
-1467 VRMAVLSAWA
+1467 VQMAVLSAWA
-1477 ELQVSRTEQKY
+1477 ELQVARTEQRY

-1551 SWLELVN
+1551 SWLELVD

-1569 IVFTALDGRSSNTQM
+1569 FVFAALEGRSSSTQM
-1584 NGDIPK
+1584 NGDTPK

-1624 NVLKIL
+1624 DVLKIL
-1630 SALRKIFSPAV
+1630 SALKKILSPAV

-1649 TVFSETIEV
+1649 AVFSETIEV

-1671 TMLVDI
+1671 TILVDI

-1690 EGNTSSDLNDD
+1690 EGDTSSDLNED

-1717 NALPNIADPK
+1717 NALPNIAD
-1727 STPREQLS
+1727 STLAPRAQLS
-1735 DEGVSLISNGFE
+1735 DEAVSLIRNGFE

-1768 LHIFSVILGTPA
+1768 LHIFSVILSTPA

-1800 ALDDAQSG
+1800 ALDDGQSA
-1808 SSPIAPQIKTCLHR
+1808 SSPIATQVKTCLHR

-1847 TTSVMLTTASS
+1847 TTSILLTTASS
-1858 VIASDEP
+1858 VIASDEA
-1865 LVFAALEATLECLQ
+1865 LVFAALEATLDCLQ
-1879 DLGLAN
+1879 DLGLAK

-1892 SLLLT
+1892 SLLLM
-1897 NPKNET
+1897 NPKHET
-1903 DEAIARYLF
+1903 DEGIARYLF
-1912 PRLVAITTTPV
+1912 PRLVATITTP
-1923 AARATAADP
+1923 AAAAANP
-1932 DTENAKAMIAQAL
+1932 DSENAKTIIAQAL
-1945 MAFVALYANDES
+1945 TAFVALHANDENK
-1957 RAAAAMAVVLPAL
+1957 AAAAMAVVLPAL
-1970 LCRAKIFGE
+1970 LFRARVDGE
-1979 AASNDTATRRIT
+1979 
-1991 ELARGPLL
+1991 
-1999 PVFRGLVSSMD
+1999 
-2010 PDMRSFMEQVLREGG
+2010 
-2025 GGGGGGG
+2025 
-2032 GRNGRGDAETGVEE
+2032 
-2046 GAEPTIALKF
+2046 
-2056 NFGG
+2056 